1 MDTAPIE
8 DLKTLEICLPPAE
21 IVRFTEALEEE
32 RVLMDR

>member
-1 MDTAPIE
+1 MDTDPRE
-8 DLKTLEICLPPAE
+8 ESKTVEICIPPAE